1 MIIACERKFIISFAM
16 IGRIEQTFVKRRAGP
31 PSSAPGSDANFPAQ
45 TVQLGGSLNAHS
57 HQLSF
62 IKNPQGIIVEQ
73 PKVHGP
79 AGATH
84 TVAAI
89 ESTRKKHILRADENG
104 GAFGVD
110 IPIAFGINEFLT
122 AHQNNRRMFGQPLQV
137 IQRRASD
144 VQVGGVLEKILQPF
158 TNFISRLF
166 HKCTHWQAVHEP
178 TRPLQILDLNPIPEP
193 SQNDSGSFAET
204 GWDVDELR
212 LASCVGVPASKPS
225 LVVEWFMAASCAI
238 EKSVEAWR
246 VHNSPPS
253 TSPVSR
259 FPILNCMRSP

>member
-1 MIIACERKFIISFAM
+1 
-16 IGRIEQTFVKRRAGP
+16 
-31 PSSAPGSDANFPAQ
+31 
-45 TVQLGGSLNAHS
+45 
-57 HQLSF
+57 
-62 IKNPQGIIVEQ
+62 
-73 PKVHGP
+73 
-79 AGATH
+79 
-84 TVAAI
+84 
-89 ESTRKKHILRADENG
+89 
-104 GAFGVD
+104 
-110 IPIAFGINEFLT
+110 
-122 AHQNNRRMFGQPLQV
+122 MFGQPLQV